1 VAEDLHQLGVELGA
15 ASFPRHRHRRVDPAG
30 ATKNLD
36 DVGEVDEPRGAY
48 DLGALEP
55 VCPLPVPAFVAQVTN
70 ALAQFGVLQIIN
82 TGTGTVQGFGPA
94 TMVLS
99 ITQDHDVTPCGP
111 GSSTNAAIRRITLA
125 QGVLVEEELAIACPT
140 PSGGL
145 IITGTYQVD
154 GRSSTGLF
162 AGARGEGTLTAE
174 TTVNPP
180 TSTLSGKLFL
190 ARPLG

>member
-1 VAEDLHQLGVELGA
+1 MRKKPFLTLGTSALFGLIATLTVQSSPASAANGNRLQ
-15 ASFPRHRHRRVDPAG
+15 ASFNER
-30 ATKNLD
+30 T
-36 DVGEVDEPRGAY
+36 
-48 DLGALEP
+48 
-55 VCPLPVPAFVAQVTN
+55 AQVTN

>member
-1 VAEDLHQLGVELGA
+1 MRKKLFLTLGTSALFGLIATLTVQASPASAANGNRLQ
-15 ASFPRHRHRRVDPAG
+15 ASFNE
-30 ATKNLD
+30 TT
-36 DVGEVDEPRGAY
+36 
-48 DLGALEP
+48 
-55 VCPLPVPAFVAQVTN
+55 AQVTN

-154 GRSSTGLF
+154 GASSTGLF
-162 AGARGEGTLTAE
+162 AGARGEGTLTAD

-180 TSTLSGKLFL
+180 SATSNLSGKLFL
-190 ARPLG
+190 ARPPD

>member
-1 VAEDLHQLGVELGA
+1 MRKKLFLTLGTSALFGLIATLTVQASPASAANGNRLQ
-15 ASFPRHRHRRVDPAG
+15 ASFNE
-30 ATKNLD
+30 TT
-36 DVGEVDEPRGAY
+36 
-48 DLGALEP
+48 AL
-55 VCPLPVPAFVAQVTN
+55 VTTT
-70 ALAQFGVLQIIN
+70 ALAQYGVLQIIN

-99 ITQDHDVTPCGP
+99 ITQDHDVTPCGA

-145 IITGTYQVD
+145 IITGTYHVD
-154 GRSSTGLF
+154 GPSSSGLF
-162 AGARGEGTLTAE
+162 AGARGEGTLTAD

-180 TSTLSGKLFL
+180 SATSNLSGNLFL
-190 ARPLG
+190 ARPPD